1 MQKKGKL
8 IAIAVLVIL
17 VAGAVIFA
25 VLYGSRQAAGPS
37 GTAGGANTGNAQI
50 HLSEN
55 DTTASGGGISLDQ
68 KKVII
73 NKGGTYY
80 LDGEL
85 TDGQIYVKVGDEETV
100 TLSLDGVTLSNKTDH
115 PIHVENAKET
125 ILTSGTDAVNSIT
138 AGEGTSVNSN
148 KDTQVAAIY
157 SRDDLTVEKGKYNVT
172 ASGDGLHSNDDI
184 TIKGGDITI
193 ECGDDGVHANEE
205 LLVKDGSVTV
215 KQSYEGLEA
224 NQITIEDGEHDITS
238 SDDGLNA
245 NGGQNSFGGFGGGR
259 QGGGGKPG
267 FDRSDDSGEGRS
279 GGTRPDTKDGFGG
292 GIPGEDTNKQM
303 SNSTQQNSD
312 STTQETED
320 ESADEG
326 EDDGTNTE
334 KMPNLIISGG
344 KLTVNAGGDGL
355 DSNGNLI
362 VKGGEIFVDGPTNDG
377 NGALDVGTEM
387 GGICQIESGT
397 IIAVGSSGMA
407 ETFDDSSTQCSFRYN
422 LESRFAENTEISI
435 LDEEGKEIFQYKTKK
450 TGNSVIFSSPD
461 LEKGKKYTLKV
472 GDQTEEITLSDISST
487 FGTETRG
494 MGGMGG
500 RGGHGGGGKRLDGT
514 MTYEKKE
521 DETNSHVIKEA

>member
-1 MQKKGKL
+1 MQKKGKM
-8 IAIAVLVIL
+8 IALAVLTVL
-17 VAGAVIFA
+17 VAGAVVFA
-25 VLYGSRQAAGPS
+25 ILYGSRQVTGPS
-37 GTAGGANTGNAQI
+37 GTAGGINTGNAQI
-50 HLSEN
+50 HLSES
-55 DTTASGGGISLDQ
+55 DTIASGAGISLDQ

-125 ILTSGTDAVNSIT
+125 ILTSGTDAVNTIT
-138 AGEGTSVNSN
+138 SGEGVSVNSN

-205 LLVKDGSVTV
+205 LLVKDGSITV

-245 NGGQNSFGGFGGGR
+245 NGGPVSSGGFGGGR
-259 QGGGGKPG
+259 QGGDGKPDFG
-267 FDRSDDSGEGRS
+267 DGNDPGARGPGGTKPGSEDGSSGVSGEGTS
-279 GGTRPDTKDGFGG
+279 
-292 GIPGEDTNKQM
+292 KQM
-303 SNSTQQNSD
+303 SSTQQDSD
-312 STTQETED
+312 SATQETED

-326 EDDGTNTE
+326 KDDGTNTE
-334 KMPNLIISGG
+334 KTPNLIISGG
-344 KLTVNAGGDGL
+344 KLTVNAEGDGL

-362 VKGGEIFVDGPTNDG
+362 VKGGEIYVDGPSSSG
-377 NGALDVGTEM
+377 NGALDVGTEI
-387 GGICQIESGT
+387 GGTCQIEGGT
-397 IIAVGSSGMA
+397 IIAVGNSGMA
-407 ETFDDSSTQCSFRYN
+407 ETFGDSSKQCSFRYN
-422 LESRFAENTEISI
+422 LESSYTENTEISI
-435 LDEEGKEIFQYKTKK
+435 LNEDGKEIFQYKTKK
-450 TGNSVIFSSPD
+450 TGNSVIFSSPE

-472 GDQTEEITLSDISST
+472 GDQTKEVTLSDISSS
-487 FGTETRG
+487 FGTETR
-494 MGGMGG
+494 GMGG
-500 RGGHGGGGKRLDGT
+500 RGGHGGGGKRPEGT
-514 MTYEKKE
+514 M
-521 DETNSHVIKEA
+521 A

>member
-1 MQKKGKL
+1 MQKKGKI
-8 IAIAVLVIL
+8 IAFAVLL
-17 VAGAVIFA
+17 VLVTGAVIFGI
-25 VLYGSRQAAGPS
+25 LYGSRQAAGPS
-37 GTAGGANTGNAQI
+37 NSGNAQI

-55 DTTASGGGISLDQ
+55 DTTASGAGISLDE
-68 KKVII
+68 KKVVI

-100 TLSLDGVTLSNKTDH
+100 TLFLDGVTISNKTDH

-125 ILTSGTDAVNSIT
+125 ILTAGTDVVNTIT
-138 AGEGTSVNSN
+138 SGEGVNVNSN

-184 TIKGGDITI
+184 TIKGGNITI

-205 LLVKDGSVTV
+205 LLVKDGSITV

-224 NQITIEDGEHDITS
+224 NQVTIEGGEHDITA

-245 NGGQNSFGGFGGGR
+245 NGGPTSAGGFGGGR
-259 QGGGGKPG
+259 QGGGKPG
-267 FDRSDDSGEGRS
+267 FDRDNNTGAGGP
-279 GGTRPDTKDGFGG
+279 GGTKPDSADGFGG
-292 GIPGEDTNKQM
+292 GVPSDDTNKQM
-303 SNSTQQNSD
+303 SNRTQQDSD
-312 STTQETED
+312 STIQETED

-326 EDDGTNTE
+326 KDDGTNTE
-334 KMPNLIISGG
+334 RTPNLIISGG
-344 KLTVNAGGDGL
+344 KLTVNAEGDGL

-362 VKGGEIFVDGPTNDG
+362 VKGGEIFVDGPSSSG

-387 GGICQIESGT
+387 GGVCQIEGGT

-407 ETFDDSSTQCSFRYN
+407 ETFGDSSTQCSFRYN
-422 LESRFAENTEISI
+422 LESSFAENTEISI

-450 TGNSVIFSSPD
+450 TGNSVIFSSQE
-461 LEKGKKYTLKV
+461 LEKGKKYSLKV
-472 GDQTEEITLSDISST
+472 GDQTKEVTLSDISSS

-494 MGGMGG
+494 MGGG
-500 RGGHGGGGKRLDGT
+500 GGHGGGGKRPDGT
-514 MTYEKKE
+514 VAY
-521 DETNSHVIKEA
+521 KEAGI